1 LDRQQRFYEDI
12 LEFKNSLTNILN
24 KKGYKIPTLPNI
36 LEMLQSLNEER
47 KYLYYILL
55 SQYTHMTH
63 YAGKIYRKN
72 LGVDKK
78 LKEESSIDDWKLVFS
93 ISWPVFEFATE
104 LYVLKTGNK
113 ESIYSNEFRSKS
125 GKA

>member
-1 LDRQQRFYEDI
+1 
-12 LEFKNSLTNILN
+12 
-24 KKGYKIPTLPNI
+24 
-36 LEMLQSLNEER
+36 
-47 KYLYYILL
+47 
-55 SQYTHMTH
+55 MTH